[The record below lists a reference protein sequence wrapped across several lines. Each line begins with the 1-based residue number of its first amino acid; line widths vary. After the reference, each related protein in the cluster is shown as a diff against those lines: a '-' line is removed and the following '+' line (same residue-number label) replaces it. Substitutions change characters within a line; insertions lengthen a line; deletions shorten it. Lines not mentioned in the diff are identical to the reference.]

1 MMADVAGADVR
12 GRARAA
18 ALTIAVIVSW
28 ISAVPAAQTSPEAE
42 ALYRHRD
49 DLPSARRAAAIWGGE
64 APRSFDAA
72 WRLARVA
79 YWIGTHG
86 TQPERRTALQAGV
99 DAGEHAVRLQPNRPE
114 GHFWLAADMGAL
126 AEGFGV
132 MQALKYRGRIRDE
145 LTRVLAIDRAWQ
157 GGSADAALGQWY
169 FEVPRLFGGSVAN
182 AEEHFRRALG
192 YDAGNPAALSGLA
205 DVLIATGRRDEAAR
219 TLRRLIDEPVDPE
232 WQPEDRDYKTRAA
245 ARLAALGR

>member
-1 MMADVAGADVR
+1 
-12 GRARAA
+12 
-18 ALTIAVIVSW
+18 
-28 ISAVPAAQTSPEAE
+28 
-42 ALYRHRD
+42 
-49 DLPSARRAAAIWGGE
+49 
-64 APRSFDAA
+64 
-72 WRLARVA
+72 VA

-169 FEVPRLFGGSVAN
+169 FEVPRLF
-182 AEEHFRRALG
+182 
-192 YDAGNPAALSGLA
+192 
-205 DVLIATGRRDEAAR
+205 
-219 TLRRLIDEPVDPE
+219 
-232 WQPEDRDYKTRAA
+232 
-245 ARLAALGR
+245 